1 MAGLRCLSVQLI
13 NLRRGDSSLLPPT
26 TPFVTASQPPPP
38 STPHHAPGIGGL
50 QHALFVAGLR
60 PLISILDL
68 ELPVCPTRQSPAHRL
83 GLFGSHQ
90 RRARSCQRCQCRER
104 PKGSHTDT
112 TCVFSTPPSR
122 QPLGW
127 AGTTCLETTATT
139 KPLPSALR
147 CFLGPSGNAF
157 FSFNP
162 PSPSIPAPKQSPGCC
177 LRRVVCPH
185 LPPSTFNLPPSSS
198 SFQPTLAS
206 TARAPHLPLPTSGL
220 SPAAWS
226 PAPATF
232 ALQSCSHISNHE
244 IAGALDTDTLF
255 SL

>member
-1 MAGLRCLSVQLI
+1 MPVCTAHQSPPG
-13 NLRRGDSSLLPPT
+13 GSSLLPPT

-90 RRARSCQRCQCRER
+90 RRARSCQCCQCRER
-104 PKGSHTDT
+104 PKGSHADT

-157 FSFNP
+157 SFP
-162 PSPSIPAPKQSPGCC
+162 LIRPLLPFQHQSKA
-177 LRRVVCPH
+177 LVAVSAEWSAR
-185 LPPSTFNLPPSSS
+185 TFHLPPSSS

-232 ALQSCSHISNHE
+232 ALQSSSHISNHE
-244 IAGALDTDTLF
+244 IAGALETDTLF

>member
-26 TPFVTASQPPPP
+26 TPFVTAPPP

-157 FSFNP
+157 SFP
-162 PSPSIPAPKQSPGCC
+162 LIRPLLPFQHQSKA
-177 LRRVVCPH
+177 LVAVSAEWSARTSH
-185 LPPSTFNLPPSSS
+185 LPPSTF
-198 SFQPTLAS
+198 
-206 TARAPHLPLPTSGL
+206 HLPRHRFNQPWPRQLEHRTFPSPPQASPQLPGAQHQRPLL
-220 SPAAWS
+220 SNLAAIFR
-226 PAPATF
+226 TMR
-232 ALQSCSHISNHE
+232 
-244 IAGALDTDTLF
+244 
-255 SL
+255 

>member
-26 TPFVTASQPPPP
+26 TPFVAASQPPPP

-90 RRARSCQRCQCRER
+90 RRARSCQCCQCRER
-104 PKGSHTDT
+104 PKGSHADT

-157 FSFNP
+157 SFP
-162 PSPSIPAPKQSPGCC
+162 LIRPLLPFQHQSKALVAVSAEWSARPS
-177 LRRVVCPH
+177 H
-185 LPPSTFNLPPSSS
+185 LPPSTFLVIVSTNPGLDSSS
-198 SFQPTLAS
+198 TAPSPPHLRPLPSCLEPSTSDLRSPIFQPYFE
-206 TARAPHLPLPTSGL
+206 P
-220 SPAAWS
+220 
-226 PAPATF
+226 
-232 ALQSCSHISNHE
+232 
-244 IAGALDTDTLF
+244 
-255 SL
+255 